1 MTPLASAISGAL
13 IHFVWQGAI
22 VGVSLSLALFGLRRR
37 SPNSRYIISCVAL
50 AVLALMPLVTTWLLY
65 SRPAPARSG
74 AAAANVSQVI
84 SAAAAPLQFRQTLW
98 LNWLRVWALQLWS
111 VGVLMFSMRLI
122 LGYKHTFTLRRR
134 GSPAGESV
142 IGVVTRLTKIM
153 GVQRKVRALM
163 SSMVE
168 SPSVVGW
175 LRPVILLPP
184 ATLMGLTSLQLEA
197 IIAHEIAH
205 IRRYDYLVNMVQ
217 MLVETLLFY
226 HPAVWWTSK
235 RMRLERELCCD
246 DLAVRFCG
254 NPLRYAKA
262 LTRLERLRLSTP
274 NVAMAS
280 TGGPLLYRIQR
291 LVGVN
296 GKEHGP
302 SRLPALLAIGI
313 GVLCL
318 ALNVTWVRGQDSPG
332 VKVDLGSSS
341 LIHRTPVRY
350 PEAVQK
356 QGITG
361 TVQLEVKLDATGNVS
376 DARVLSGPEELRKTA
391 LESVL
396 NWHFTSDAARGT
408 RQISISFSERG
419 QQVQVIEG
427 QIARAKTV
435 PTLEAPAIVLSPAE
449 GLRLEEVQ
457 TKQREYLIAAAR
469 AIQEAQAQPQPQN
482 DPIARRRELERAMAT
497 IQQLLQTRDKLAPA
511 EVTELQGRFA
521 ALQQEFN
528 SVIRGGGPGP
538 RSGGPVG
545 GPRGGGRGA
554 RGAPGTLFLGR
565 AVKSISTPGLD
576 DSVRRDLMARLP
588 VREGDT
594 LSQELV
600 EQISTAVR
608 TYDEHLRVLFF
619 ATDDGQAELRVI
631 APQ

>member
-408 RQISISFSERG
+408 RQISISFSEQG

-435 PTLEAPAIVLSPAE
+435 PTLEAPAIVLSAPE

-457 TKQREYLIAAAR
+457 TKQREYLIAASR